1 MLRNHSLILLLFG
14 KIIMAPAVVIFIL
27 LSALFPKTLRYAGNV
42 VFVVSIITGL
52 LGSLY

>member
-14 KIIMAPAVVIFIL
+14 KIIMGPAVVIFIL
-27 LSALFPKTLRYAGNV
+27 LSALFPKTSRYAGNV
-42 VFVVSIITGL
+42 AFVVAIITGF